1 MSGLPGMRIP
11 GRAREGWLERLCKR
25 ALETI
30 YLVIGI
36 LGFFLVMALAFF
48 GSFVL
53 LDFLWGR
60 SGGDP

>member
-1 MSGLPGMRIP
+1 MR
-11 GRAREGWLERLCKR
+11 GGWLERLCKR
-25 ALETI
+25 ALDTI

-53 LDFLWGR
+53 LDFLWSR